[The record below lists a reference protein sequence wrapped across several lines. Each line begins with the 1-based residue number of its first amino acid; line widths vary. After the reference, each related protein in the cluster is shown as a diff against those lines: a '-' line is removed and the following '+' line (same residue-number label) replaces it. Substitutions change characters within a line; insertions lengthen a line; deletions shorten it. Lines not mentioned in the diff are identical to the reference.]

1 MKKANWIYLLMAAM
15 LLVAVCLSG
24 CSSRKTEATEVPA
37 SAPTEAPTEIQE
49 ATEAP
54 TYPMPVYTEEEI
66 QAAMDVVTAKFN
78 KDFTGCELLRLEY
91 IEGKYLSDYEH
102 YAKRCAVDRVIVLE
116 SDFYAGPDASS
127 SLNQDHTYHNW
138 KWILID
144 DGSGWTVWTNGYA

>member
-15 LLVAVCLSG
+15 LIAAVCLSA
-24 CSSRKTEATEVPA
+24 CSSRETEATEMPT
-37 SAPTEAPTEIQE
+37 SAPTEAL
-49 ATEAP
+49 TEAP

-66 QAAMDVVTAKFN
+66 QAAMDAVTAKFN

-91 IEGKYLSDYEH
+91 IEGKYPSDYEH
-102 YAKRCAVDRVIVLE
+102 YSKRCAVDRVIVLE

-127 SLNQDHTYHNW
+127 SLNQDYTYHNW